1 MGYLY
6 LFLAIFSEIA
16 ATSCLKLSQ
25 GFSRLL
31 PTVIC
36 LLCYLLSF
44 WGLSRTLLLFN
55 LNLVYATWCG
65 LGILGTTLI
74 AWLYFKESLSLS
86 GLIGIVL
93 IIAGVVLLNVP
104 KG

>member
-6 LFLAIFSEIA
+6 LFLAILSEIA

-36 LLCYLLSF
+36 IIGYLLSF
-44 WGLSRTLLLFN
+44 WGLSKTLLLLD

-74 AWLYFKESLSLS
+74 AWLYFKESLSFP
-86 GLIGIVL
+86 GLLGIIL
-93 IIAGVVLLNVP
+93 IIAGVVLLNVS